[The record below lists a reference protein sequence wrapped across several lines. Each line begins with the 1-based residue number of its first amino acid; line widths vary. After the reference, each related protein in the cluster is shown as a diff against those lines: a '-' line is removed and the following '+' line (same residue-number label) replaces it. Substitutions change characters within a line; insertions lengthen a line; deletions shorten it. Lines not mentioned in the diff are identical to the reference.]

1 MENLKIQSRDA
12 HGKGGMRTEGTG
24 FALALD
30 GEEII
35 LPSHPRG
42 GPPGPS
48 SLPSLSDEMG
58 KFGSHSS
65 HDDEDVVGT
74 SGKVWGHECPV
85 GPFCQRSQLRGTKI
99 PTIRAPTLGSIFA
112 HTEARSPFSKFPAWV
127 PQNSRNLYP
136 FAVASQAVRSK
147 LHELKLH
154 ECHISQSRSLSHSMG
169 RGGIFLS
176 SAAMRRAGRRC
187 NAERCNAAS
196 KQIAMQRTFPIQG
209 GSYHTTWQSRT
220 YPPSQIITSSCLTEG
235 YIS

>member
-1 MENLKIQSRDA
+1 MKNLKIQSRDA

-24 FALALD
+24 FALAVN

-85 GPFCQRSQLRGTKI
+85 GPFCQRSQVRGTKI
-99 PTIRAPTLGSIFA
+99 LYEHRRWAA
-112 HTEARSPFSKFPAWV
+112 FSLIPRLA
-127 PQNSRNLYP
+127 
-136 FAVASQAVRSK
+136 
-147 LHELKLH
+147 LH
-154 ECHISQSRSLSHSMG
+154 
-169 RGGIFLS
+169 FLS
-176 SAAMRRAGRRC
+176 FLPGFRRIHVTCTPSPSHR
-187 NAERCNAAS
+187 
-196 KQIAMQRTFPIQG
+196 KQ
-209 GSYHTTWQSRT
+209 
-220 YPPSQIITSSCLTEG
+220 
-235 YIS
+235 

>member
-65 HDDEDVVGT
+65 HDDEDLGGT

-85 GPFCQRSQLRGTKI
+85 GPFCQRCEVPKYYTSTDVGQHFRSYRG
-99 PTIRAPTLGSIFA
+99 
-112 HTEARSPFSKFPAWV
+112 SPFSKFLVWL
-127 PQNSRNLYP
+127 PQSSRTLYT

-169 RGGIFLS
+169 RGGGGGIFLS
-176 SAAMRRAGRRC
+176 SAAMRRAGRRS
-187 NAERCNAAS
+187 NAVTLNAVTPHPS
-196 KQIAMQRTFPIQG
+196 K
-209 GSYHTTWQSRT
+209 
-220 YPPSQIITSSCLTEG
+220 
-235 YIS
+235 